1 MRFQKK
7 RTIHMLSKLGK
18 VVAFFLIGGV
28 LIHTLTMLFDYYL
41 ITEPIYLNLHGNF
54 AESIF
59 SISMIPMM
67 VAYGIFS
74 LMIYFFWDR
83 EKKAILLA
91 STIEVQSE
99 KTEAVLKSM
108 QRLTGILAEH
118 IAAHNTEIIRW
129 IESRKKRGQTVS
141 QKVERPA
148 RKIAKALQS
157 LSVISF
163 VFPYTGDR
171 PKDVDDIETVLR
183 SKLDDVT
190 GIQKRCDRPV
200 QQVLSN

>member
-1 MRFQKK
+1 
-7 RTIHMLSKLGK
+7 
-18 VVAFFLIGGV
+18 
-28 LIHTLTMLFDYYL
+28 MLFDYYL
-41 ITEPIYLNLHGNF
+41 ITELIYLNLHGNF

-59 SISMIPMM
+59 SISMIPTM

-74 LMIYFFWDR
+74 LMIYFFWDW

-118 IAAHNTEIIRW
+118 ITAHSTEIIRW
-129 IESRKKRGQTVS
+129 IEYRKKRGQTVS

-148 RKIAKALQS
+148 GGNKIEKRK
-157 LSVISF
+157 
-163 VFPYTGDR
+163 
-171 PKDVDDIETVLR
+171 
-183 SKLDDVT
+183 
-190 GIQKRCDRPV
+190 
-200 QQVLSN
+200 